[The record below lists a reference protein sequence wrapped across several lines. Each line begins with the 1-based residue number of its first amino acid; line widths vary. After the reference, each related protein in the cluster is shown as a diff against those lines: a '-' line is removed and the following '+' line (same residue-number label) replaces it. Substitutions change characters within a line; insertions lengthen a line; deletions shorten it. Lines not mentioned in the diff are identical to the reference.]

1 MDTLKTFGADA
12 VMDRNNAIPKDS
24 FDIVLDL
31 LGGPRWPELPFRMAS
46 ARSAFGR
53 FFHFLTIFRSDIAAF
68 LGPLINAPVFPTMSA
83 FP

>member
-24 FDIVLDL
+24 FDIVLDMV
-31 LGGPRWPELPFRMAS
+31 GGPRWPELPFRMAS

-53 FFHFLTIFRSDIAAF
+53 FLQSLTIFRSDTAVF
-68 LGPLINAPVFPTMSA
+68 LGLLINALVLPTMSA